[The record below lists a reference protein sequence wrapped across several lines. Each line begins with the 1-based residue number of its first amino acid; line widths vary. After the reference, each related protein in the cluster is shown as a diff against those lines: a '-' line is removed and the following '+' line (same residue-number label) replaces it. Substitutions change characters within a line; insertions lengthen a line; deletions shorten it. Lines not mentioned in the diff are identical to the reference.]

1 MSNDW
6 AVSQV
11 MEVAEENRNKLHVN
25 NGQVMDLRIRLEV
38 DPKRVETWELMA
50 LESGKITDWCL
61 IFARYAATDRGL
73 VSPDLPNTPIDELTA
88 DEKKQIMDSRAYKAM
103 KRFTIDQLKKAV
115 AAFQEQLAAGF

>member
-6 AVSQV
+6 AVEQV
-11 MEVAEENRNKLHVN
+11 IEVAEENRNKLNIN
-25 NGQVMDLRIRLEV
+25 NGQVADMRIRLEV

-50 LESGKITDWCL
+50 LEGGKITDWCL
-61 IFARYAATDRGL
+61 VFARYAATDRGL
-73 VSPDLPNTPIDELTA
+73 VSPGLPNTPIDELTA
-88 DEKKQIMDSRAYKAM
+88 DERKQIVNSQAYKAM